1 MSDAAARVPSMAEL
15 VKAAQA
21 TAPRQKGSGGFSLTT
36 AGVTERIIAP
46 LVGVLLGW
54 TVARLPEVFPEVAVP
69 RLPLILLATFL
80 VLLTL
85 AIPFDGW
92 RRMWQASVPLR
103 CVAGLFTLALVTAP
117 LGIWIGGSITFIQER
132 YLVAV
137 VVFLACLVFLR
148 DRRAFR
154 AAMRI
159 YVLCVTLIATF
170 TLKTYDP
177 NAVFIDAD
185 GQVVDLS
192 EMSIEQ
198 QRIKVGISLDSND
211 WGAVLATTVP
221 IALWLSAGSLL
232 RRVVWGGAALILAA
246 AVVPTASRGSLLGL
260 VAVALVLIAVGA
272 TGWRR
277 LLLLSLTL
285 AGGLVFAAIASEG
298 QTDRFLDFGG
308 DDYNLTNEGRIYF
321 WRQGLVWM
329 IKRPWGYGIGNYPV
343 YFGWLNGADRA
354 AHSSWVQY
362 GMELGVA
369 GISLFALLCYTLVQL
384 NRRNRQ
390 TALGLRPWLGRGA
403 DDEAI
408 LAGHMLAVLAGTL
421 LTGSF
426 LSNAYYPLMYMALG
440 LAGAAALGFPLN
452 DAARQLAATTTP
464 PPEPMA
470 IAPRRDGGHPP
481 VARATRTRRR

>member
-1 MSDAAARVPSMAEL
+1 MSDATARTPSIAEL
-15 VKAAQA
+15 VKAAQ
-21 TAPRQKGSGGFSLTT
+21 TSAPRHKGGGGFSLTT
-36 AGVTERIIAP
+36 GGAAERIIAP
-46 LVGVLLGW
+46 LVGLLLGW
-54 TVARLPEVFPEVAVP
+54 TVARVPEVFPEVAVP

-103 CVAGLFTLALVTAP
+103 CVAGLFALALVTAP
-117 LGIWIGGSITFIQER
+117 LGIWIGGSVTFIQER

-159 YVLCVTLIATF
+159 YVLCVTVIAAF

-177 NAVFIDAD
+177 NAVFIDED
-185 GQVVDLS
+185 GQVIDLS

-198 QRIKVGISLDSND
+198 QRIKVGISLDAND

-221 IALWLSAGSLL
+221 IALWLSAGSAL
-232 RRVVWGGAALILAA
+232 RRVVWGGSALVLAA

-277 LLLLSLTL
+277 LLLLSVTL
-285 AGGLVFAAIASEG
+285 AGGAVFAAIASEG

-321 WRQGLVWM
+321 WRQGIVWM
-329 IKRPWGYGIGNYPV
+329 LKRPWGYGIGNYPV
-343 YFGWLNGADRA
+343 YFGWLNDADRA

-362 GMELGVA
+362 GMELGVTGLA
-369 GISLFALLCYTLVQL
+369 LFVLLCVTLVQL

-390 TALGLRPWLGRGA
+390 AALSLRPWLGRSA
-403 DDEAI
+403 DEEAV

-440 LAGAAALGFPLN
+440 LAGAAALGFPHGS
-452 DAARQLAATTTP
+452 AAQQLAGSSGSTP
-464 PPEPMA
+464 DPA
-470 IAPRRDGGHPP
+470 QTVRTAGGRSSPAR
-481 VARATRTRRR
+481 VARTSRR